1 MSKKR
6 TSYSSEFKVKLVLEV
21 LKNEKPLAQ
30 IASEHNILS
39 KNLQNWKKQFL
50 DNAEIAMEPSKV
62 VKEYKEQI
70 KDLEIKVDKYAK
82 TVGKLT
88 VERDWAVEKLKSLDL
103 STKRAILRIQ
113 AQDSTKEVSPT
124 FSRQHQLLGISRSY
138 NYYTPVINKTKESI
152 KQRILEIAEDE
163 FMAIYGEKKVY
174 RQLLEEGY
182 RVSLNT
188 VSKYRRELGIKAI
201 LAVKPI
207 SVTVADESHPKYPYV
222 LKDIEIDRA
231 NKVWSTDITYIKI
244 NGGIVYLAAI
254 IDWYS
259 KAVLSWRISNTMDTD
274 FVMDVLNEALSKYPK
289 PEVFNTDQGSQYTS
303 YIHTQTLKDNGIE
316 ISMDGKGRATDN
328 IAIERFWRSAKC
340 ERIYL
345 NEYNTINELKQD
357 VKSYID
363 FYNYYRFHQ
372 TLNYKRPM
380 EVYDESRYKRVVC
393 DTSNILNN
401 SGTMLQ
407 KAS

>member
-50 DNAEIAMEPSKV
+50 DNAEIAMEPSKA

-70 KDLEIKVDKYAK
+70 KDLETKVDKYAK

-113 AQDSTKEVSPT
+113 AHDNTKEVSPT

-207 SVTVADESHPKYPYV
+207 SATVVDESHPKYPYV

-357 VKSYID
+357 IKSYID

-380 EVYDESRYKRVVC
+380 EVYDESRYKRVVY
-393 DTSNILNN
+393 DASNILNN